1 MTTEP
6 VGVPSLDSAVSI
18 GFEQS
23 VLGEG
28 AMAPV
33 ATVIFTG
40 QTQGSLTGTILLRA
54 NDTSP
59 LSSRNVMPYEAR
71 EIPGTQDYARENT
84 TFYTMDAQQP
94 ANVQR
99 TVSYLI
105 QSECL
110 ATPGHT

>member
-40 QTQGSLTGTILLRA
+40 QTQGSLTGTILA
-54 NDTSP
+54 T
-59 LSSRNVMPYEAR
+59 
-71 EIPGTQDYARENT
+71 
-84 TFYTMDAQQP
+84 
-94 ANVQR
+94 
-99 TVSYLI
+99 
-105 QSECL
+105 
-110 ATPGHT
+110 TPGHHSWPPHLATTPGHRTPGHHTLATTPGSWSGSGAR